1 MHDFLNDTAQRMIAT
16 FCQTVLGMVGGSAA
30 GVISGAD
37 LRSAIISGGC
47 AAFLA
52 LLTALARVT
61 GANNATPAPTEP
73 TVENSAKREIGTTP
87 ARAA

>member
-30 GVISGAD
+30 GVISGSN

-52 LLTALARVT
+52 LLTALARIT
-61 GANNATPAPTEP
+61 GTNNATPAPTKL
-73 TVENSAKREIGTTP
+73 TAENSAKREIGTTP

>member
-1 MHDFLNDTAQRMIAT
+1 MHDFLNDTAQRMLAT

-30 GVISGAD
+30 GIISGAN
-37 LRSAIISGGC
+37 LRAAIISGGC

-52 LLTALARVT
+52 LLTALARLT
-61 GANNATPAPTEP
+61 GANNTVPDITRPPAE
-73 TVENSAKREIGTTP
+73 SGAKREIGTTP

>member
-52 LLTALARVT
+52 LLTALARIT
-61 GANNATPAPTEP
+61 GVNNTTSAPTEP
-73 TVENSAKREIGTTP
+73 TVETSAKREIGTTP

>member
-30 GVISGAD
+30 GIISGAD
-37 LRSAIISGGC
+37 LRAAVTSGGC

-52 LLTALARVT
+52 LLTALARIT
-61 GANNATPAPTEP
+61 GASTTSPTPPEP
-73 TVENSAKREIGTTP
+73 KAENSTKGEIGTTP

>member
-16 FCQTVLGMVGGSAA
+16 FCQTVLGMIGGGAA

-47 AAFLA
+47 ATFLA
-52 LLTALARVT
+52 LLTALARIT
-61 GANNATPAPTEP
+61 GVNNTTSAPTKP
-73 TVENSAKREIGTTP
+73 TAENSAKREIGTTP

>member
-1 MHDFLNDTAQRMIAT
+1 MHDFLNDTVQRMIAT

-30 GVISGAD
+30 NIISGGD
-37 LRSAIISGGC
+37 LRTAIISGGC

-52 LLTALARVT
+52 LLTALARLT
-61 GANNATPAPTEP
+61 GANN
-73 TVENSAKREIGTTP
+73 TVPDITRPPVESSAKREIGTTP